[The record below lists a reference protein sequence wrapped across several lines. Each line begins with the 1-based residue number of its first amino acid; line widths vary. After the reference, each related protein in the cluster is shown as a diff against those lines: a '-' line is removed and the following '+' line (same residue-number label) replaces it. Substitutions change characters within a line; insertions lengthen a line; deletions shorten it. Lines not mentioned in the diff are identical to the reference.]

1 MFSKTQLMVM
11 IVGAAALGCDLSSK
25 RKDACSVQGD
35 CLDGFSCVNHV
46 CSDSAGGPDGGDG
59 GDGGATDPNLPKD
72 ASTDEY
78 GVVESFVTQTAG
90 LVVSGEDTQLGASAV
105 AGNLGCALVG
115 SESASPGGDA
125 TAVYVKV
132 RRGETGDRRCPD
144 GTYAILNDPSACAG
158 VFGGRLPQCGVYKQ
172 RNASGVQIAQR
183 LAIGGFVTVH
193 DVDQGGTSH
202 TCNVELSLAFA
213 GGASIQ
219 SSYNFSYSPLG
230 TSESFCVH

>member
-1 MFSKTQLMVM
+1 MYSKTQLMVM
-11 IVGAAALGCDLSSK
+11 VVGAVTLGCDLSSK

-46 CSDSAGGPDGGDG
+46 CSDGAGGPDGGQ
-59 GDGGATDPNLPKD
+59 GDDAMDPNLPKD

-78 GVVESFVTQTAG
+78 GVVESFATQTAG
-90 LVVSGEDTQLGASAV
+90 LVVSGDDTQLGASAV

-115 SESASPGGDA
+115 SESASPGADA

-144 GTYAILNDPSACAG
+144 GIYAILNDPSACAG
-158 VFGGRLPQCGVYKQ
+158 VFGGRLPQCGVYK
-172 RNASGVQIAQR
+172 RWNASGVQIAQR
-183 LAIGGFVTVH
+183 LAIGGVVTVH

-213 GGASIQ
+213 GEVSIQ
-219 SSYNFSYSPLG
+219 SSYSFDYSPLG
-230 TSESFCVH
+230 TSASFCVH